1 MIKTDSFFP
10 ALLKTIIIVI
20 LLLPAFACGKKDKPV
35 LTSLPKDTVFSASYP
50 TDQLPV
56 SPQFYLSDTAWL
68 KDDNLKELSGL
79 IISSAPDEATL
90 WGEEDSGN
98 KNAIY
103 LLDTLGHLLGT
114 KYLAGVFDRDW
125 EDMAGGPGPEQGKYY
140 IYLGDIGDN
149 LRIFPYITVYRFI
162 EPEPDPAQWKDS
174 TVDHF
179 DVINLLYPDGPH
191 NAEALIVDP
200 WTKDI
205 YIITKDTV
213 AGLYVARYPQNIHE
227 ATTTVKLGTLPVSTV
242 TAADITADGK
252 QILIKNYDNVFY
264 WTRKQGES
272 IAHCLQQQPQRLD
285 YVKEYQ
291 GESIAWTKSGKGYY
305 TISEKVGNHIPVLYH
320 YASH

>member
-1 MIKTDSFFP
+1 MKKDSFFP
-10 ALLKTIIIVI
+10 VVFKTIIVVVF
-20 LLLPAFACGKKDKPV
+20 LLPVFACGKKEKPF
-35 LTSLPKDTVFSASYP
+35 SPPLPKDSVFAAVYP

-56 SPQFYLSDTAWL
+56 SSWFYLSDTAWL

-125 EDMAGGPGPEQGKYY
+125 EDMAGGPGPDPGKYY

-149 LRIFPYITVYRFI
+149 LLIFPYITVYRFI
-162 EPEPDPAQWKDS
+162 EPEPDPAQWTDS
-174 TVDHF
+174 TIEHF
-179 DVINLLYPDGPH
+179 DVINLIYPDGPH
-191 NAEALIVDP
+191 DAEALIVDP

-205 YIITKDTV
+205 YIITKDTR
-213 AGLYVARYPQNIHE
+213 AGLYVTRYPQNLQK
-227 ATTTVKLGTLPVSTV
+227 ATMLVKLGTLPVSTV
-242 TAADITADGK
+242 TAADITPDGK

-264 WTRKQGES
+264 WTRNQDET
-272 IAHCLQQQPQRLD
+272 IAQCLQQQPQRLD

-291 GESIAWTKSGKGYY
+291 GECIAWTKSGKGYY

-320 YASH
+320 YVSH

>member
-1 MIKTDSFFP
+1 MLKTNIFSSTFS
-10 ALLKTIIIVI
+10 KTIIVAGF
-20 LLLPAFACGKKDKPV
+20 LLPVFACGKKDKP
-35 LTSLPKDTVFSASYP
+35 LPEPLPKDTVFTASYL
-50 TDQLPV
+50 TSQLTE
-56 SPQFYLSDTAWL
+56 SSQFYLSDTAWL

-79 IISSAPDEATL
+79 VISSAPDEATL

-103 LLDTLGHLLGT
+103 LLDTLGNLVGT
-114 KYLAGVFDRDW
+114 KYLSGVFDRDW
-125 EDMAGGPGPEQGKYY
+125 EDMAAGPGPEPGKYY

-162 EPEPDPAQWKDS
+162 EPTPDPAQWKDS
-174 TVDHF
+174 TIDHF
-179 DVINLLYPDGPH
+179 DVINLLYPDGSH

-213 AGLYVARYPQNIHE
+213 AGLYVARYPQNIRE
-227 ATTTVKLGTLPVSTV
+227 ATTMVKLGTLPISTV
-242 TAADITADGK
+242 TAADITVDGK

-264 WTRKQGES
+264 WTRNQGES
-272 IAHCLQQQPQRLD
+272 IAQCLQQQPQRLD

-305 TISEKVGNHIPVLYH
+305 TISEKVGDHIPVLYH
-320 YASH
+320 YISH